1 MRKSS
6 IILAVAAIAALPAAA
21 VISSPAWAHHGW
33 AGQENDKVTVLEGKI
48 EAVRYRNPHGEVDL
62 TSGGHKWQVTLAPIS
77 RMESRGVTEAALKPG
92 TTVKIEGH
100 RNLDMS
106 RYEVKANAITIG
118 GKTTSLR

>member
-6 IILAVAAIAALPAAA
+6 LFLACAAIVALSASTAL
-21 VISSPAWAHHGW
+21 AHHGW

-48 EAVRYRNPHGEVDL
+48 DAVRYHNPHGEIDL
-62 TSGGHKWQVTLAPIS
+62 TSGGRKWQVTLAPIS
-77 RMESRGVTEAALKPG
+77 RMESRGLTEAVLKPG
-92 TTVKIEGH
+92 STVKIEGH

-106 RYEVKANAITIG
+106 RYEVKANAITIA